1 MAESDN
7 DPVRVSVHD
16 GTGVGDSETVND
28 FVSDTDQDGVAD
40 RVWTS
45 DMVGEREVLAVPL
58 RLKVWV
64 VERVVVGDAVWVWVT
79 VAVAVWGI
87 DSVEVQEWLEVVV
100 QEKEAVRVDG
110 VALAVTVAERLW
122 LTEGVRMGLHEVVA
136 VRVGV

>member
-28 FVSDTDQDGVAD
+28 FVSDADQDGVAD